1 MVRRVFDTRWDEGL
15 DEAQLAAAT
24 YGDAPLIVVAGAGTG
39 KTRTLVA
46 RVAALLDRG
55 VEPERIL
62 LLTFTRR
69 AAEEMLH
76 RAAVACGRRDV
87 ATRLWGGTFHAVAYR
102 LVAEYSEALGL
113 GPGLSV
119 LDPADAADL
128 MDLLRQEYG
137 QADGAGDGKARVTR
151 RFPRGE
157 TLVDI
162 YSRAVNT
169 GVPARE
175 VIASVAPWCAP
186 HTDAILELF
195 TGYVARKR
203 ERGLLDFDDLLLS
216 WRALLS
222 DPTLGPAIASR
233 WSHVLV
239 DEYQDVNQIQ
249 VDIVRLLCP
258 DGTGLTVVGDDAQA
272 IYGFRGAD
280 SRHLIA
286 LRDELPTART
296 ICLEQNFR
304 SRQRILDLANVV
316 RPDGGGPRLRLRSTR
331 EGGPRPRL
339 VRCPD
344 AATEA
349 RLVTD
354 AVLDALD
361 QGRPLR
367 TQAVLMRAA
376 HHSDLLEVEL
386 TSRGVPYVKYGGLKF
401 LEAAHVKDFIAGVR
415 LLDNPRD
422 ELAWFRLLRLHDGI
436 GPSRARAV
444 LDALRITEDGVEAR
458 HPEAVAVAPAGSRT
472 ALAATLAGL
481 AAARGRTGVAE
492 RAEGVLELLRPL
504 LTARYPDHPVRL
516 EDLDRLVGAAAGSPS
531 LAEYVASLTLD
542 PPASTSDVADAPH
555 RDEDWLTLSTVHSAK
570 GLEWDTVHVIHA
582 VDGAF
587 PSDMAL
593 GSAAG
598 LIEERRLFYVAV
610 TRARNDLVIYTPLRM
625 PHHRRGLDDRHSYA
639 PTSRFL
645 DEPALATLDIQE
657 HRRPAPAPAAVPSD
671 APATATPRVTLPSLG
686 ELFT

>member
-24 YGDAPLIVVAGAGTG
+24 HGDGPLIVVAGAGTG

-76 RAAVACGRRDV
+76 RAAAACGRRDV

-102 LVAEYSEALGL
+102 LVTEYAEALGL
-113 GPGLSV
+113 GPTPSV
-119 LDPADAADL
+119 LDPADASDL

-137 QADGAGDGKARVTR
+137 LAAGAESSRERGGRPR
-151 RFPRGE
+151 GSQRFPRGE
-157 TLVDI
+157 TLLDI

-195 TGYVARKR
+195 SGYVARKR

-216 WRALLS
+216 WRALLA

-286 LRDELPTART
+286 LRDELPGART

-304 SRQRILDLANVV
+304 SRQRILDLANAV

-386 TSRGVPYVKYGGLKF
+386 TSRGVPFVKYGGLKF

-436 GPSRARAV
+436 GPSRARAI
-444 LDALRITEDGVEAR
+444 LDALRISEAGVEQR

-481 AAARGRTGVAE
+481 AAARAGTGVAQ
-492 RAEGVLELLRPL
+492 RAEGVLEVLRPL
-504 LTARYPDHPVRL
+504 LVARYPDHPVRL

-531 LAEYVASLTLD
+531 LAEYVATLTLD
-542 PPASTSDVADAPH
+542 PPASTSEVAGAPH

-593 GSAAG
+593 GSASG
-598 LIEERRLFYVAV
+598 LAEERRLFYVAV

-639 PTSRFL
+639 PASRFL
-645 DEPALATLDIQE
+645 DEPALATLDIHE
-657 HRRPAPAPAAVPSD
+657 HRRPAPAPVA
-671 APATATPRVTLPSLG
+671 APAAPRVALPSLG
-686 ELFT
+686 ELFQ